1 MTTACAVCGTEVAH
15 PDQHHTV
22 PRGRGGGESPLAPVC
37 RPCHDRLEPE
47 GTWRIERR
55 GDFWFVLDVQNGDII
70 CRRPVMGDQSKALA
84 LLETIGGLA
93 DYRDKD
99 RRLLTLASLAT
110 DAEVMM
116 LDEYGSR
123 MRRGGAAVQM
133 VARYEA
139 WMRNPD
145 KERPDW
151 AARLAESFGCS
162 DKAIYEDVRAA
173 RLYAEDEGPALDAT
187 WYRQA
192 SHAADPKAAVAL
204 AHKVHEAGGSITDFR
219 KALGLPSAC
228 REKCTCGTCGNIH
241 NKKEAR

>member
-1 MTTACAVCGTEVAH
+1 VDKE
-15 PDQHHTV
+15 
-22 PRGRGGGESPLAPVC
+22 
-37 RPCHDRLEPE
+37 
-47 GTWRIERR
+47 
-55 GDFWFVLDVQNGDII
+55 GDFWVTRDSENGDII

-110 DAEVMM
+110 DAEVIM

-204 AHKVHEAGGSITDFR
+204 AHKVHEAGESITDFR

-228 REKCTCGTCGNIH
+228 RERCTCGTCGNVH
-241 NKKEAR
+241 NKKEE